1 MSLRL
6 SSNGSLLGGANGL
19 IDGASECCCCKCC
32 YKFCGDESVLNGLV
46 QSGTGGSGVTRYFL
60 DIGGIRLTIKESLT
74 VLLLGDDAENFC
86 GVKFLLQISVF
97 DPVGACLPGFGGGGG
112 GGLGGGDGLEGGE
125 GGGLDP
131 PTQGGGYCDI
141 TGELQLV
148 CHCDCETGVYWR
160 LDLNTDGCPECID
173 TLPTMPIYLGGDCKL
188 GACDEPS
195 CSNCTDPAFDPQINA
210 GKFTIDDPDGSVCRQ
225 ACPNSCDEEGE
236 V

>member
-32 YKFCGDESVLNGLV
+32 HKFCGDESVLNNIVGW
-46 QSGTGGSGVTRYFL
+46 GTGAGSGGITKHFL
-60 DIGGIRLTIKESLT
+60 EVGGIWLAIKESLT
-74 VLLLGDDAENFC
+74 VLQLGDDAGNFC
-86 GVKFLLQISVF
+86 GVKFLLEISVY
-97 DPVGACLPGFGGGGG
+97 DAVGECLPGFGAGGG
-112 GGLGGGDGLEGGE
+112 

-148 CHCDCETGVYWR
+148 CNCDCENGIYWR
-160 LDLNTDGCPECID
+160 LDLNTDGCPECLD
-173 TLPTMPIYLGGDCKL
+173 SLPTMPIYLGGDCVF
-188 GACDEPS
+188 GDCDEP
-195 CSNCTDPAFDPQINA
+195 CSNCTDPAFDPPINA
-210 GKFTIDDPDGSVCRQ
+210 GSFTIDDPDGSVRCQ
-225 ACPNSCDEEGE
+225 CPNSCDEEGE